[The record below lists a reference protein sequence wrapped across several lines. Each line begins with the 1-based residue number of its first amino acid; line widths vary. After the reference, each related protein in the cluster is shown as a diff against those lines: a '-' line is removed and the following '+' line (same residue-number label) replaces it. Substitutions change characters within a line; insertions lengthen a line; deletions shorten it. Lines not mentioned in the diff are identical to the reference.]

1 MTNPND
7 TVEVLVA
14 ECARAIERMTFPVS
28 SADHVARAIIPLVAE
43 ACAKIAEDTSFGV
56 EITEWMAMT
65 KKDVSDRACREVA
78 REIRQQLASLGQEER
93 G

>member
-7 TVEVLVA
+7 TVEALVA

-43 ACAKIAEDTSFGV
+43 ACARIADSIESPFDEHFHAPENCAFHQGV
-56 EITEWMAMT
+56 EALEMA
-65 KKDVSDRACREVA
+65 
-78 REIRQQLASLGQEER
+78 IRQQLASSGQEKR